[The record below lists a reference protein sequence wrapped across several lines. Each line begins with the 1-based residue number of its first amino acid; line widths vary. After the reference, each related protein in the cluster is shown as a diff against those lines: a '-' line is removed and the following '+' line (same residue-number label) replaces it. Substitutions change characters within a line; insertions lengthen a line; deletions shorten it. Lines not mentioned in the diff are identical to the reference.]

1 MTRLYIH
8 EVVTRD
14 GFQIEP
20 RFIPTADKIALIDRL
35 SDTGLHKIE
44 VTSFVSPKAVPALAD
59 ANEVLAGIRRA
70 PGVVYVALVPNLRG
84 VQNAAATAPST
95 SRRRTNRW

>member
-1 MTRLYIH
+1 MTRLYVH

-20 RFIPTADKIALIDRL
+20 RFIPTEQKIAVVNAL
-35 SDTGLHKIE
+35 SEAGLHKIE

-59 ANEVLAGIRRA
+59 AEAVMAGIKRN
-70 PGVVYVALVPNLRG
+70 PNVKYVALVANPRLNLFT
-84 VQNAAATAPST
+84 QSMD
-95 SRRRTNRW
+95 